1 MPAACHFYY
10 EILKV
15 DSGDYSFIC
24 NFIFI
29 FFFFFLIFG
38 CAASSLP
45 RGLSLDVASGGLSL
59 LAVGGLLRAVALLL
73 RSAGSR
79 PGGLGLVPGFNC
91 PATCGT
97 FPDPGM
103 EPKPPA
109 LPD

>member
-1 MPAACHFYY
+1 M
-10 EILKV
+10 
-15 DSGDYSFIC
+15 DSGNYSFIC

-29 FFFFFLIFG
+29 FFFFLIFG

-79 PGGLGLVPGFNC
+79 RAGFSSCGSRAREHRLGS
-91 PATCGT
+91 CG
-97 FPDPGM
+97 
-103 EPKPPA
+103 A
-109 LPD
+109 RA

>member
-1 MPAACHFYY
+1 MLVTHGEKSHYGFVLNYWFIGWLNWVFITAC
-10 EILKV
+10 
-15 DSGDYSFIC
+15 
-24 NFIFI
+24 
-29 FFFFFLIFG
+29 
-38 CAASSLP
+38 
-45 RGLSLDVASGGLSL
+45 GLSLVEASGGFSL
-59 LAVGGLLRAVALLL
+59 WWRLLL

-79 PGGLGLVPGFNC
+79 PRGLGLVPGFNC